1 MREEDEQGRDEGSA
15 SEAAS
20 PAESRVPFLG
30 AGVSATVIVMCALIL
45 ATHAVDAWAQSTGH
59 VLHGFIMWAG
69 ALVTMREAFG
79 APEAPLGGFSPYVLH
94 VFVHGGWWHALLN
107 TGALLAFG
115 SAAALPFGRGISA
128 VAGFLAF
135 YFTCAIAGAGLHAAV
150 HLNDPT
156 IMVGASTAVSGVLAA
171 AGWAQG
177 GRMGMLRLAV
187 PWLLINAVIAV
198 AGQFYP
204 IPIAWAGHVGGL
216 LAGMLLYP
224 VFVRVF
230 RRS

>member
-1 MREEDEQGRDEGSA
+1 MRDENEPGA
-15 SEAAS
+15 DTPPNDPALAEAQA
-20 PAESRVPFLG
+20 RVPFLG
-30 AGVSATVIVMCALIL
+30 AGVSATVILICALIL
-45 ATHAVDAWAQSTGH
+45 ATHAVDAWAQSTGN
-59 VLHGFIMWAG
+59 VLHGYIMWAG

-115 SAAALPFGRGISA
+115 SAAAMQFGRGVSA
-128 VAGFLAF
+128 LAGFLAF

-150 HLNDPT
+150 HLNEPT

-177 GRMGMLRLAV
+177 GRTGMLRIAV
-187 PWLLINAVIAV
+187 PWLLINAALGVV
-198 AGQFYP
+198 VVFYP
-204 IPIAWAGHVGGL
+204 IPIAWAGHLGGL
-216 LAGMLLYP
+216 FAGMLLYP

-230 RRS
+230 WRS

>member
-1 MREEDEQGRDEGSA
+1 MRDENEPGA
-15 SEAAS
+15 DTPPNDPALAEAQA
-20 PAESRVPFLG
+20 RVPFLG

-45 ATHAVDAWAQSTGH
+45 ATHAVDAWAQSTGN
-59 VLHGFIMWAG
+59 VLHGYIMWAG
-69 ALVTMREAFG
+69 GLMTAREAFG

-94 VFVHGGWWHALLN
+94 VFVHGGWWHAFLN
-107 TGALLAFG
+107 VGALLAFG
-115 SAAALPFGRGISA
+115 SPAAKPFGRGISA

-135 YFTCAIAGAGLHAAV
+135 YFTCAIAGAGLHV
-150 HLNDPT
+150 LTHLDTPT
-156 IMVGASTAVSGVLAA
+156 IAVGASTATSGLLAA
-171 AGWAQG
+171 AGWVSG
-177 GRMGMLRLAV
+177 GRMGMLRFAM

-230 RRS
+230 QRR